1 MLGILFTRER
11 FQFPRKKRFELLN
24 FNSPS
29 PSYPPRQFPLLAA
42 HFRVPGEWP
51 QQSTYSV
58 HLSLGRTLGWQ
69 LAKSSLSHETAR
81 IEACIFQEFR
91 FLLLIR
97 PFACTTPDV
106 FSPHVGFS
114 CNLYVFPR

>member
-1 MLGILFTRER
+1 M
-11 FQFPRKKRFELLN
+11 
-24 FNSPS
+24 
-29 PSYPPRQFPLLAA
+29 LAA
-42 HFRVPGEWP
+42 HFRVPGKWP
-51 QQSTYSV
+51 QLSTYSV

-97 PFACTTPDV
+97 LFACTTPDV
-106 FSPHVGFS
+106 SSPHVGFFMQCLCVSYVTTLIVISFPCPAIPVLFSFLFFSFLLTSLSES
-114 CNLYVFPR
+114 C